1 MDTEDDEEDQ
11 LVENLGR
18 RKRKLMRFQ
27 QPYRWKPVIKG
38 SSDGKDFEED
48 PNPIEN

>member
-1 MDTEDDEEDQ
+1 
-11 LVENLGR
+11 
-18 RKRKLMRFQ
+18 MRFQ

-48 PNPIEN
+48 PNPIENQMMMLHYLLMCINNMNLLA